1 MRKVINWIIQIVV
14 IVLLIKG
21 GIWVYQTFMPRGK
34 TAQKQEIRDFDKMC
48 QVTNPDTRQCV
59 CIHRQTN
66 EILSIPY
73 DECVRLAREK
83 RY

>member
-1 MRKVINWIIQIVV
+1 MRKVINWIIQLVV

-21 GIWVYQTFMPRGK
+21 GIWAYQAFMPKGK
-34 TAQKQEIRDFDKMC
+34 TVQKQEVRDFDKMC
-48 QVTNPDTRQCV
+48 QVTNADTGQCV
-59 CIHRQTN
+59 CVHRQTN
-66 EILSIPY
+66 KRLSIPY